1 MFRRKSIKK
10 IDNQIV
16 EITDQ
21 VIEEFEMVDVTNLD
35 EAFDKFNELKLSYS
49 EDIESKLEE
58 IFADREDV
66 LDGFDIKVSTENR
79 SFNELADMF
88 QEKDIDIPDVQR
100 KFVWD
105 THKCSKLI
113 ESILMGLPIPP
124 LFFMDKGKN
133 KYEVIDGLQRLTAIS
148 NFILGNNWGS
158 ITNNV
163 QRNRPAKLSS
173 NVDSSIAN
181 KKFEDLTPEQ
191 QKKIKRATVTVIDF
205 RQIVP
210 DNDRAK
216 YLIFE
221 RINTGS
227 ELLNAM
233 QIRKALA
240 YGQLISSL
248 YDEANKSEVL
258 KQLFSRQHINKDR
271 HVEFL
276 LGAFVTHQILKKQ
289 FSSDSQYQ
297 KYILNDFCEINKDSD
312 MDHSFVEKFNE
323 KLAILLDLFGSHNI
337 FKKVDSSG
345 NYHGNRNNNIAEV
358 LLATAILE
366 DSPIDDGVL
375 GRYETLISQNIEK
388 FAVNKITEELIEE
401 RYGVCK
407 SILES

>member
-1 MFRRKSIKK
+1 
-10 IDNQIV
+10 
-16 EITDQ
+16 
-21 VIEEFEMVDVTNLD
+21 MVDVTNLD
-35 EAFDKFNELKLSYS
+35 EAFDKLNELKLSYS

-240 YGQLISSL
+240 YGRLISSL
-248 YDEANKSEVL
+248 YDEANKSDVL

-276 LGAFVTHQILKKQ
+276 LGAFVTYQILKKQ

-312 MDHSFVEKFNE
+312 IDHSFVEKFNE
-323 KLAILLDLFGSHNI
+323 KLAILLKLFGPHDI

-366 DSPIDDGVL
+366 NSPIDDGVL

-388 FAVNKITEELIEE
+388 FSVNKITEELIEE

-407 SILES
+407 LILES

>member
-1 MFRRKSIKK
+1 MLYIKK

-221 RINTGS
+221 RINSGS
-227 ELLNAM
+227 ELLTAL

>member
-1 MFRRKSIKK
+1 M
-10 IDNQIV
+10 
-16 EITDQ
+16 
-21 VIEEFEMVDVTNLD
+21 
-35 EAFDKFNELKLSYS
+35 
-49 EDIESKLEE
+49 
-58 IFADREDV
+58 
-66 LDGFDIKVSTENR
+66 
-79 SFNELADMF
+79 
-88 QEKDIDIPDVQR
+88 
-100 KFVWD
+100 
-105 THKCSKLI
+105 
-113 ESILMGLPIPP
+113 
-124 LFFMDKGKN
+124 
-133 KYEVIDGLQRLTAIS
+133 TAIS

-240 YGQLISSL
+240 YGRLISSL
-248 YDEANKSEVL
+248 YDEANKSDVL

-276 LGAFVTHQILKKQ
+276 LGAFVTYQILKKQ

-312 MDHSFVEKFNE
+312 IDHSFVEKFNE
-323 KLAILLDLFGSHNI
+323 KLAILLKLFGPHDI

-366 DSPIDDGVL
+366 NSPIDDGVL

-388 FAVNKITEELIEE
+388 FSVNKITEELIEE

-407 SILES
+407 LILES

>member
-1 MFRRKSIKK
+1 MLYIKK
-10 IDNQIV
+10 IKNQIV

-35 EAFDKFNELKLSYS
+35 EAFDKLNELKLSYS

-240 YGQLISSL
+240 YGRLISSL
-248 YDEANKSEVL
+248 YDEANKSDVL

-276 LGAFVTHQILKKQ
+276 LGAFVTYQILKKQ

-312 MDHSFVEKFNE
+312 IDHSFVEKFNE
-323 KLAILLDLFGSHNI
+323 KLAILLKLFGPHDI

-366 DSPIDDGVL
+366 NSPIDDGVL

-388 FAVNKITEELIEE
+388 FSVNKITEELIEE

-407 SILES
+407 LILES

>member
-1 MFRRKSIKK
+1 MLYIKK
-10 IDNQIV
+10 IKNQIV

-35 EAFDKFNELKLSYS
+35 EAFDKLNELKLSYS

-113 ESILMGLPIPP
+113 ESILIGLPIPP

-240 YGQLISSL
+240 YGRLISSL
-248 YDEANKSEVL
+248 YDEANKSDVL

-276 LGAFVTHQILKKQ
+276 LGAFVTYQILKKQ

-312 MDHSFVEKFNE
+312 IDHSFVEKFNE
-323 KLAILLDLFGSHNI
+323 KLAILLKLFGPHDI

-366 DSPIDDGVL
+366 NSPIDDGVL

-388 FAVNKITEELIEE
+388 FSVNKITEELIEE

-407 SILES
+407 LILES

>member
-1 MFRRKSIKK
+1 MLYIKK
-10 IDNQIV
+10 FDKQIV
-16 EITDQ
+16 EVTDQ
-21 VIEEFEMVDVTNLD
+21 VIEEFECIDVGSID
-35 EAFDKFNELKLSYS
+35 EAYDKFHELELKYS
-49 EDIESKLEE
+49 EEIETTLEE

-66 LDGFDIKVSTENR
+66 IDGFDIKVSTENR

-163 QRNRPAKLSS
+163 QRNRPAKLST

-181 KKFEDLTPEQ
+181 KTFKNLTPEQ

-240 YGQLISSL
+240 YGNFISSL
-248 YDEANKSEVL
+248 YNEANKSEVL

-276 LGAFVTHQILKKQ
+276 LGAFVTYQMLSKE
-289 FSSDSQYQ
+289 FSSDSQFQ
-297 KYILNDFCEINKDSD
+297 KYILNDFCEANKNSYINKN
-312 MDHSFVEKFNE
+312 FVTKFNE
-323 KLAILLDLFGSHNI
+323 KLVILLEQFGPNNI
-337 FKKVDSSG
+337 FKKVDSNG

-358 LLATAILE
+358 LLATAILN
-366 DSPIDDGVL
+366 DSLIDDGVVA
-375 GRYETLISQNIEK
+375 RYEAFISKNIEK

-401 RYGVCK
+401 RHDVCK